1 MTNIL
6 NYNEWTRKGRGLRFE
21 FCSSD
26 DDISSLIRNNF
37 FDESE
42 FQLYIIA
49 GYFVKNAN
57 EYIPKSCKILPE
69 DIPKFKQNGV
79 WDFFIGAEEITPSA
93 ELISRKD
100 KHIGL
105 IAPCNG
111 LINLQY
117 GRMTK
122 IGTAHPSV
130 GLVHKVI
137 NYESGEVIE
146 HKTYEKMF
154 RKFIRTLKK

>member
-26 DDISSLIRNNF
+26 DDISSLIRKNF

-79 WDFFIGAEEITPSA
+79 WNFLS
-93 ELISRKD
+93 ELRRS
-100 KHIGL
+100 L
-105 IAPCNG
+105 LALN
-111 LINLQY
+111 LSLEMINIL
-117 GRMTK
+117 G
-122 IGTAHPSV
+122 
-130 GLVHKVI
+130 
-137 NYESGEVIE
+137 
-146 HKTYEKMF
+146 
-154 RKFIRTLKK
+154 